1 MEKPESV
8 KQNQRRIIT
17 IMAVFLLSLVGLW
30 FWAYK
35 TKQSPLG
42 DMVWIPGGEFAMGE
56 SSTDEGHSEE
66 GPAHLVVVK
75 GFWMDTTEVTNAQF
89 SRFVEATGYI
99 TDAEK
104 DFSPKDFPTAKPE
117 DLKGGSMI
125 FQLTPGVNP
134 FQCGPEGPTP
144 WWKFTAGATWR
155 HPQGP
160 ASDIKDKMNYP
171 VICITWKDA
180 KAYAEW
186 AGKRLPTEA
195 EWEFAA
201 RGGLQNKKFV
211 WGDEEKPDGKFM
223 ANYWQGKFPAVDNGE
238 DGFTS
243 VAPVKSFPP
252 NGYGLYDM
260 SGNVWEMCEDWYSPQ
275 FYNIS
280 PKDNPLGPAVGTY
293 DPKSTGF
300 TEHVMRGGSWLC
312 DQGYCFR
319 YRPAARSGIDSISP
333 TNHAGF
339 RCVKDKA
346 DSNK

>member
-1 MEKPESV
+1 MEKTGSI
-8 KQNQRRIIT
+8 KRSQNLVIT
-17 IMAVFLLSLVGLW
+17 VMALFLISLAGLW
-30 FWAYK
+30 YWSTK
-35 TKQSPLG
+35 TKQTAPAE
-42 DMVWIPGGEFAMGE
+42 MVWIPGGEFDMGTL
-56 SSTDEGHSEE
+56 SATEGHSEE
-66 GPAHLVVVK
+66 SPAHVVIVK

-89 SRFVEATGYI
+89 SQFVEATGYV

-104 DFSPKDFPTAKPE
+104 DFSPRDFPNATAE
-117 DLKGGSMI
+117 QLKGGSLI
-125 FQLTPGVNP
+125 FQLTPGVDP
-134 FQCGPEGPTP
+134 FQCGPGGATP

-160 ASDIKDKMNYP
+160 ASDFKDRMNYP

-223 ANYWQGKFPAVDNGE
+223 ANYWQGSFPGKDNGE
-238 DGFTS
+238 DGFTA

-252 NGYGLYDM
+252 NGFGLYDM
-260 SGNVWEMCEDWYSPQ
+260 SGNVWELCEDWYSPK
-275 FYNIS
+275 FYDIS
-280 PKDNPLGPAVGTY
+280 PKDNPLGPAIGTY
-293 DPKSTGF
+293 DPNRTGF
-300 TEHVMRGGSWLC
+300 TERVMRGGSWLC

-319 YRPAARSGIDSISP
+319 YRPAARSGIDSISS
-333 TNHAGF
+333 TNHVGF
-339 RCVKDKA
+339 RCVKDKVETV
-346 DSNK
+346 K

>member
-1 MEKPESV
+1 MEKTESMKL
-8 KQNQRRIIT
+8 KQLRKR
-17 IMAVFLLSLVGLW
+17 AEVALFLVLCVAGW
-30 FWAYK
+30 FWVNERQQA
-35 TKQSPLG
+35 SLG
-42 DMVWIPGGEFAMGE
+42 DMVWIPGGEFTMGE
-56 SSTDEGHSEE
+56 LSTDKDHQEE
-66 GPAHLVVVK
+66 GPAHAVVVK

-89 SRFVEATGYI
+89 SQFVEATGHV

-104 DFSPKDFPTAKPE
+104 DFSPRDFPTAKPE
-117 DLKGGSMI
+117 DLKGGSLI

-160 ASDIKDKMNYP
+160 ASDIKNKMNYP

-180 KAYAEW
+180 QAYAAW

-201 RGGLQNKKFV
+201 RGGLQDKKFV

-223 ANYWQGKFPAVDNGE
+223 ANYWQGGFPRNDDGE

-243 VAPVKSFPP
+243 IAPVKSFPP

-260 SGNVWEMCEDWYSPQ
+260 AGNVWEMCEDWYSLR
-275 FYNIS
+275 FYDIS
-280 PKDNPLGPAVGTY
+280 PKNNPLGPAVGTY
-293 DPKSTGF
+293 DPKGTGY

-312 DQGYCFR
+312 DDGYCFR
-319 YRPAARSGIDSISP
+319 YRPASRSGIDSISS
-333 TNHAGF
+333 TNHLGF

-346 DSNK
+346 ETTK

>member
-1 MEKPESV
+1 MEKTESTNL
-8 KQNQRRIIT
+8 KQLRARADVALFLVLCVVGWFWVNQRQPSS
-17 IMAVFLLSLVGLW
+17 MGE
-30 FWAYK
+30 
-35 TKQSPLG
+35 
-42 DMVWIPGGEFAMGE
+42 MVWIPGGEFAMGE
-56 SSTDEGHSEE
+56 LSPDKDHQEE
-66 GPAHLVVVK
+66 GPAHAVVVK

-89 SRFVEATGYI
+89 SQFAEATGYV

-104 DFSPKDFPTAKPE
+104 DFSPRDFPTAKPE
-117 DLKGGSMI
+117 DLKGGSLI

-134 FQCGPEGPTP
+134 FQCGAQGPTP

-160 ASDIKDKMNYP
+160 ESDIKNKMNYP
-171 VICITWKDA
+171 VICVTWKDA
-180 KAYAEW
+180 QAYAVW

-223 ANYWQGKFPAVDNGE
+223 ANYWQGSFPGKDNGE
-238 DGFTS
+238 DGFTA

-280 PKDNPLGPAVGTY
+280 PKDNPLGPAAGTY

-312 DQGYCFR
+312 DEGWCFR
-319 YRPAARSGIDSISP
+319 FRPSARSGIDSISS

-339 RCVKDKA
+339 RCVKDKPEVV
-346 DSNK
+346 K

>member
-1 MEKPESV
+1 MEKTGSI
-8 KQNQRRIIT
+8 KLNQLRNRAEI
-17 IMAVFLLSLVGLW
+17 ALFLVLCVAGW
-30 FWAYK
+30 FWVNQK
-35 TKQSPLG
+35 KQALLG
-42 DMVWIPGGEFAMGE
+42 EMVWIPGGEFNMGTLNAGE
-56 SSTDEGHSEE
+56 KHSEE
-66 GPAHLVVVK
+66 SPEHVVIVK
-75 GFWMDTTEVTNAQF
+75 GFWMDTTEITNAQF
-89 SRFVEATGYI
+89 SQFIEATGYI

-104 DFSPKDFPTAKPE
+104 DFSPRDFPTAKPE
-117 DLKGGSMI
+117 DLKGGSLI
-125 FQLTPGVNP
+125 FQLTPGVDP
-134 FQCGPEGPTP
+134 FQCGPSGSTP
-144 WWKFTAGATWR
+144 WWKFTTGATWR

-160 ASDIKDKMNYP
+160 ASDIKDRMNYP

-201 RGGLQNKKFV
+201 RGGLLNKKFV

-223 ANYWQGKFPAVDNGE
+223 ANYWQGSFPGKDNGE

-243 VAPVKSFPP
+243 IAPVKSFPP

-260 SGNVWEMCEDWYSPQ
+260 SGNVWELCEDWYSPK

-293 DPKSTGF
+293 DPNRTGF
-300 TEHVMRGGSWLC
+300 TERVMRGGSWLC

-319 YRPAARSGIDSISP
+319 YRPAARSGIDSISS
-333 TNHAGF
+333 TNHVGF
-339 RCVKDKA
+339 RCVKDKVETV
-346 DSNK
+346 K

>member
-1 MEKPESV
+1 MEKTGSI
-8 KQNQRRIIT
+8 KRSQNLVIT
-17 IMAVFLLSLVGLW
+17 VMALFLISLAGLW
-30 FWAYK
+30 YWSTK
-35 TKQSPLG
+35 TKQTAPAE
-42 DMVWIPGGEFAMGE
+42 MVWIPGGEFTMGAL
-56 SSTDEGHSEE
+56 STAQGHSEE
-66 GPAHLVVVK
+66 SPAHVVIVK

-89 SRFVEATGYI
+89 SQFVEATGYV

-104 DFSPKDFPTAKPE
+104 DFSPRDFPNATAE
-117 DLKGGSMI
+117 QLKGGSLI
-125 FQLTPGVNP
+125 FQLTPGVDP
-134 FQCGPEGPTP
+134 FQCGPGGPTP

-160 ASDIKDKMNYP
+160 ASDIKDRMNYP

-223 ANYWQGKFPAVDNGE
+223 ANYWQGSFPGKDNGE

-243 VAPVKSFPP
+243 IAPVKSFPP
-252 NGYGLYDM
+252 NGFGLYDM
-260 SGNVWEMCEDWYSPQ
+260 SGNVWEMCEDWYSPK

-280 PKDNPLGPAVGTY
+280 PKDNPLGPAAGTY
-293 DPKSTGF
+293 DPNSTGF
-300 TEHVMRGGSWLC
+300 SERVMRGGSWLC

-319 YRPAARSGIDSISP
+319 YRPAARSGIDSISS

-339 RCVKDKA
+339 RCVKD
-346 DSNK
+346 